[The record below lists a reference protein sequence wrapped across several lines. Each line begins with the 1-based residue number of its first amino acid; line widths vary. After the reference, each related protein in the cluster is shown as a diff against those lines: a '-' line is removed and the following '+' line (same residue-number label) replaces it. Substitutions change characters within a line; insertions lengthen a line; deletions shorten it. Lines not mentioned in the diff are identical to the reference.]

1 MAQSG
6 ILVNFEPF
14 CGNNKPLE
22 RPESRDEHLP
32 RRGAKKRKK
41 SNSLRV
47 TGGGELFFKKYK
59 WTGYLNKF
67 TKEFMSTITY
77 STARDHLAEVWDKTV
92 STREPVIVSR
102 RGAESIVML
111 PLEEWEG
118 LQETAHLLRSPT
130 NARRLL
136 AALNRLDRGEGEV
149 LPVEAMAL
157 RSGLK

>member
-1 MAQSG
+1 
-6 ILVNFEPF
+6 
-14 CGNNKPLE
+14 
-22 RPESRDEHLP
+22 
-32 RRGAKKRKK
+32 
-41 SNSLRV
+41 
-47 TGGGELFFKKYK
+47 
-59 WTGYLNKF
+59 
-67 TKEFMSTITY
+67 
-77 STARDHLAEVWDKTV
+77 
-92 STREPVIVSR
+92 
-102 RGAESIVML
+102 ML